1 MIKKKSNLSVWQT
14 HTVGVDGIRSFG
26 GNDII
31 TFDKF
36 GAIRKLGVIDGQ
48 LLTIQS
54 HDVNELIYAL
64 DVAESGPIC
73 VSQSSGIVLL
83 SRGDLTRKLR
93 SIETGSNP
101 FTNVV
106 IGLILN

>member
-1 MIKKKSNLSVWQT
+1 M
-14 HTVGVDGIRSFG
+14 GVDGIRPFG

-36 GAIRKLGVIDGQ
+36 GSIRKLGVVDKQ
-48 LLTIQS
+48 LVTIQR
-54 HDVNELIYAL
+54 HDVNELIHAL

-73 VSQSSGIVLL
+73 VSQSSGIILL

-101 FTNVV
+101 FTSVI
-106 IGLILN
+106 IGLVSKIRF